1 MQQAHL
7 FPLIREKTLEE
18 LNGYVQSPQILQRID
33 KYIAPVAL
41 EGKAGILGAFL
52 LAERAMI
59 L

>member
-7 FPLIREKTLEE
+7 FPLIRQKILEE
-18 LNGYVQSPQILQRID
+18 LNGYMKLPKMD
-33 KYIAPVAL
+33 EYIVPVAL

-52 LAERAMI
+52 LAERA